1 MTNAYVSLDTL
12 KSSSVLNVTGSADDS
27 RLRALAENASRIVDR
42 YCNRHFYVIVATRRF
57 DGLGTPSLL
66 IPDLVS
72 VDSGG
77 LKTDDDKDR
86 VFETTWAASDYLLLP
101 TNADPTTGGNPQ
113 SRAYAEVAVD
123 VDAGTKSAFPSGM
136 QTVQIAGQWGWWLHL
151 RRAIETAN
159 AVANATTTSVTVSGL
174 ADVEAGHTLLIDSEQ
189 MYVQSYAASTLTVV
203 RGVNGTTAASHGVDT
218 AIDIYEYPGPIVE
231 ATIIQATRLWR
242 RKDSAFGGF
251 GGLPGTGQTR
261 VSAGLD
267 PDVALL
273 LGQYRK
279 LSVGA

>member
-12 KSSSVLNVTGSADDS
+12 KSSSVLNVTGTADDS
-27 RLRALAENASRIVDR
+27 RLRALAENAGRIVDR
-42 YCNRHFYVIVATRRF
+42 YCNRHFYVVVATRRF

-66 IPDLVS
+66 VPDLVS
-72 VDSGG
+72 VDGGG

-101 TNADPTTGGNPQ
+101 TNADPTAGGNSQ
-113 SRAYAEVAVD
+113 SRPYVEVAVD

-136 QTVQIAGQWGWWLHL
+136 QTVQIAGQWGWWRHL
-151 RRAIETAN
+151 RRATETAN
-159 AVANATTTSVTVSGL
+159 AVADATTTSVTVSSR

-189 MYVQSYAASTLTVV
+189 IYVQSYAASTLTVV
-203 RGVNGTTAASHGVDT
+203 RGVNGTTAASHSGGAAV
-218 AIDIYEYPGPIVE
+218 DIYEYPGPIVE
-231 ATIIQATRLWR
+231 ATIIQAAHLWR
-242 RKDSAFGGF
+242 RKDSAFGSF

-261 VSAGLD
+261 ISAGLD

-279 LSVGA
+279 FAVGV